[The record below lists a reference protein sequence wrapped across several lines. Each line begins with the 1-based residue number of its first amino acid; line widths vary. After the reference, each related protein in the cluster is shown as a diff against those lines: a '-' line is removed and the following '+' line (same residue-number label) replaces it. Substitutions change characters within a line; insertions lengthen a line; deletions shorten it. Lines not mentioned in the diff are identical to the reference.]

1 MIRTSS
7 LWIAHTLQSNKLC
20 MRVRFAFLMLC
31 LLPIAAATVSAQSN
45 TGSIVG
51 LVTDPKGLPVAGASV
66 VVSNTDL
73 SSKRTVVSDERGNFR
88 IDGLVPGALTVEGK
102 ANGLATRRPVRI
114 TLGLG
119 STVRA
124 NLTLN
129 VPNVQQKTTVTAR
142 PATVEGNTV
151 APPVNKEEAS
161 VSSFFAGQ
169 TVTYLPNRDRDFTQ
183 FGQLGAGETEDVDGN
198 GVIVAGQ
205 RSTGVITQ
213 VDGVSFNDPLQGG
226 RRGSNDG
233 TFFLPQTV
241 VREFQIVRSGV
252 TADVGGTNAGL
263 INVATK
269 AGSNRVRGE
278 AFLTSRP
285 GWATSAD
292 AFGHQMDN
300 RQITFGASYGG
311 PIRHDRLFYYAGFE
325 QDFLRAPYYA
335 EFAPQATG
343 TTVPTSLSNLQ
354 GEIIEKDSPGAVFGR
369 IDALLNE
376 SNTLNV
382 LVAANRVRG
391 SDIGDGSTRSLT
403 TLDHANS
410 LSGQSLWSKASLTTV
425 MNSHSFNQALVSWSG
440 DHRNTTPN
448 STAPEQNINGF
459 GTLGGN
465 GLGLHLYTSNQ
476 LQLMDTLSITR
487 GGASLD
493 VGADFAYSPA
503 YEQQEA
509 NLNGRFDYNS
519 LSDYQAHLPRRYQ
532 QTFATGNTRYQG
544 SVRGLEMF
552 VSGKFPLSKTLTM
565 TAGLRWGAQ
574 WNPQPQH
581 PNAAIA
587 TTKLIPSDL
596 SQWQPRLG
604 FAWTPLPKT
613 VVRVSSGLYDAATPA
628 TIFHRVNADNG
639 LQTVVADSYFDPQIL
654 ALVAGG
660 THSLP
665 SPPAGLTTP
674 AALVVGIDPAF
685 RNPRSLQLAGTIEQE
700 IKPQYTL
707 SAGYLHSSTWRL
719 QRRVDE
725 NLNLPTSSST
735 GLPIFPIVRPNPS
748 IGRLLVNQSSAHSDY
763 DGLLLSSVSQIGR
776 RSQLTVNY
784 TFSQTHDD
792 DSNTGPY
799 GIDAALNPLNLK
811 LERAFSAQD
820 IRHVLNVNGIF
831 NLPLGFKLNPI
842 FLAQSG
848 RPYTP
853 IIGLDTQ
860 HDANDWNDR
869 AVIGGVTAARD
880 SERQPAFSNVD
891 LRVVKD
897 FTLKGV
903 GRHLDLFMDVFNII
917 GTGNQNFGPDSI
929 SLFGTVASPVASA
942 GQALFAPN
950 GTMLGGP
957 RAFQFTA
964 RLVGF

>member
-1 MIRTSS
+1 MIRISS
-7 LWIAHTLQSNKLC
+7 MWISHALQGFTLR
-20 MRVRFAFLMLC
+20 MRVRFAFL
-31 LLPIAAATVSAQSN
+31 LLFVLSGTTGVVRAQSN
-45 TGSIVG
+45 TSSIVG
-51 LVTDPKGLPVAGASV
+51 QVTDPKGLPVVGASV

-73 SSKRTVVSDERGNFR
+73 SFKRTVVSDERGNFR
-88 IDGLVPGALTVEGK
+88 VNGLLPGALTVEGK
-102 ANGLATRRPVRI
+102 ANGLATRRPVRVA
-114 TLGLG
+114 LGLG
-119 STVRA
+119 STVRV
-124 NLTLN
+124 NLALN
-129 VPNVQQKTTVTAR
+129 VPSVQQKATVTAR

-205 RSTGVITQ
+205 RSTGIITQ

-226 RRGSNDG
+226 RRGASDG

-269 AGSNRVRGE
+269 EGSNRVRGE
-278 AFLTSRP
+278 AFVTSRP

-300 RQITFGASYGG
+300 RQTTFGASYGG
-311 PIRHDRLFYYAGFE
+311 PIRRDRLFYYAGFE
-325 QDFLRAPYYA
+325 QDFLFAPYYA
-335 EFAPQATG
+335 QFAPQAPG
-343 TTVPTSLSNLQ
+343 TTVPADLSNLQ
-354 GEIIEKDSPGAVFGR
+354 GQITEKASPGAVFGR
-369 IDALLNE
+369 IDSLLNE
-376 SNTLNV
+376 ANTLNV
-382 LVAANRVRG
+382 LVAANRIRS
-391 SDIGDGSTRSLT
+391 SDIGNGSTRSLT
-403 TLDHANS
+403 TLDHADS
-410 LSGQSLWSKASLTTV
+410 LSGQSAWSKASLTTV
-425 MNSHSFNQALVSWSG
+425 VNSRSFNQALVSWSG
-440 DHRNTTPN
+440 DHRNMTPN

-459 GTLGGN
+459 GTLGGD
-465 GLGLHLYTSNQ
+465 GLGPHIYTSNQ
-476 LQLMDTLSITR
+476 IQLSDTLSISR
-487 GGASLD
+487 GSASF
-493 VGADFAYSPA
+493 DFGTDFGYSPA

-509 NLNGRFDYNS
+509 NLNGRYDYNS
-519 LSDYQAHLPRRYQ
+519 LADYMAHLPRRYQ
-532 QTFATGNTRYQG
+532 QTFVTGNTRYQG
-544 SVRGLEMF
+544 SVSGLEIF
-552 VSGKFPLSKTLTM
+552 ASAKLSLNKKLTM
-565 TAGLRWGAQ
+565 TAGLRWGGQ

-581 PNAAIA
+581 PNSSIVE
-587 TTKLIPSDL
+587 TKQVPSDL
-596 SQWQPRLG
+596 NQWQPRVG

-613 VVRVSSGLYDAATPA
+613 VVRISSGLYDAPTPA

-660 THSLP
+660 SHSLT

-674 AALVVGIDPAF
+674 AALVVGVDPAF
-685 RNPRSLQLAGTIEQE
+685 RNPRALQLAGTVEQE
-700 IKPQYTL
+700 IRPQLTL
-707 SAGYLHSSTWRL
+707 SAGYLHGSTWRL

-725 NLNLPTSSST
+725 NLNPPTSSST
-735 GLPIFPIVRPNPS
+735 GLPIFPIVRPYPP

-763 DGLLLSSVSQIGR
+763 DGLLLSSSSQIGR

-799 GIDAALNPLNLK
+799 SIDAALNPFNLN

-820 IRHVLNVNGIF
+820 IRHVLNVSGIF
-831 NLPLGFKLNPI
+831 NLPLGLKLNPI

-853 IIGLDTQ
+853 IIGFDTQ

-869 AVIGGVTAARD
+869 AVVGGATAARN
-880 SERQPAFSNVD
+880 SLRQPAFSNVD

-903 GRHLDLFMDVFNII
+903 GRHLDLFMDVFNVV
-917 GTGNQNFGPDSI
+917 GNDNRNFGPDSI
-929 SLFGTVASPVASA
+929 SLFGTAASPVASA
-942 GQALFAPN
+942 SQALFAPN

-957 RAFQFTA
+957 REFQFTA

>member
-1 MIRTSS
+1 LIRTLS
-7 LWIAHTLQSNKLC
+7 LWIAHTLQSIRLC
-20 MRVRFAFLMLC
+20 MRVRFAFLLLC
-31 LLPIAAATVSAQSN
+31 VLPMPAVVAFAQSN
-45 TGSIVG
+45 TSSIVG
-51 LVTDPKGLPVAGASV
+51 QVTDPKGLPVAGASV

-73 SSKRTVVSDERGNFR
+73 SSKRTVTSDERGNFR
-88 IDGLVPGALTVEGK
+88 IDGLVPGALTVEAK
-102 ANGLATRRPVRI
+102 AKGLASRRPVRV

-129 VPNVQQKTTVTAR
+129 VPIVQQKTTVTAR
-142 PATVEGNTV
+142 SATVEGNTV
-151 APPVNKEEAS
+151 APPVNKEEAA

-205 RSTGVITQ
+205 RSTAVITQ

-226 RRGSNDG
+226 RRGANDR

-269 AGSNRVRGE
+269 EGSNRVRGE

-300 RQITFGASYGG
+300 RQTTFGASYGG

-325 QDFLRAPYYA
+325 QDFLYAPYYA
-335 EFAPQATG
+335 QFAPQAPG
-343 TTVPTSLSNLQ
+343 TTVPASLANLQ

-376 SNTLNV
+376 ANTLNV
-382 LVAANRVRG
+382 LVTANRVRG
-391 SDIGDGSTRSLT
+391 SDIGNGSTRSLT
-403 TLDHANS
+403 TLDNAES
-410 LSGQSLWSKASLTTV
+410 LSGQSIWSKASLTTV
-425 MNSHSFNQALVSWSG
+425 VSSRSFNQALVSWSG
-440 DHRNTTPN
+440 DHRNATPN
-448 STAPEQNINGF
+448 SKAPEQNINGF

-465 GLGLHLYTSNQ
+465 GLGPHIYTSNQ
-476 LQLMDTLSITR
+476 LQLSDTLSITR
-487 GGASLD
+487 GGASVD

-519 LSDYQAHLPRRYQ
+519 LADYEAHLPRRYQ
-532 QTFATGNTRYQG
+532 QTFATGNTRYEG

-552 VSGKFPLSKTLTM
+552 ASAKLPLSKKLTM
-565 TAGLRWGAQ
+565 TAGLRWGGQ

-587 TTKLIPSDL
+587 TTTVIPSDL
-596 SQWQPRLG
+596 TQWQPRLG
-604 FAWTPLPKT
+604 FAWTPSPKT
-613 VVRVSSGLYDAATPA
+613 VVRISSGLYDAPTPA

-639 LQTVVADSYFDPQIL
+639 LQTVVADSYFDPQVL

-660 THSLP
+660 SHSLT
-665 SPPAGLTTP
+665 SPPSGLTTP
-674 AALVVGIDPAF
+674 AALIIGIDPAF
-685 RNPRSLQLAGTIEQE
+685 RNPRSLQVAGTIEQE
-700 IKPQYTL
+700 IKPQFTL
-707 SAGYLHSSTWRL
+707 SAGYLHGSTWRL
-719 QRRVDE
+719 QRRLDE
-725 NLNLPTSSST
+725 NLSSPTTSST
-735 GLPIFPIVRPNPS
+735 GLPIFPAVRPNTS
-748 IGRLLVNQSSAHSDY
+748 IGRLLVNQSLAHSDY
-763 DGLLLSSVSQIGR
+763 NGLLVSSVSQIGR

-784 TFSQTHDD
+784 TYSQTHDD

-799 GIDAALNPLNLK
+799 GIDAALNPFDPK

-820 IRHVLNVNGIF
+820 IRSALNVSAIF
-831 NLPLGFKLNPI
+831 NLPLGLKLNPI

-853 IIGLDTQ
+853 IVGFDLQ

-869 AVIGGVTAARD
+869 AVIGGETVARD
-880 SERQPAFSNVD
+880 SQRQPAFSDVD

-903 GRHLDLFMDVFNII
+903 GRHLDLFMDVFNIV
-917 GTGNQNFGPDSI
+917 GTGNRNFGSDSV
-929 SLFGTVASPVASA
+929 SLFGTAASPIASA

-957 RAFQFTA
+957 REFQFTA